1 MSNPLTTNYRI
12 HAQEGSVSDS
22 RRQIY
27 AVFSRSEMGFGVCLK
42 WARKLETDAG
52 SVRNDFWAVLRGW
65 LKGYTVCGVVGW
77 ATGEREGDRDC
88 LKSSLRAVLMEDG
101 ISYTKGGLS
110 EEFAGSCVCVDAVA
124 EWHVWL
130 GEVVS
135 WWLRI
140 SQLAK
145 RERVRKRGED
155 DHDAPICLPHANP
168 CSSFINLRCAQQCKV
183 TFHWCKCARIPQHK
197 SAVHIC
203 THSIGKSQ
211 IRLGLKLSVLDF
223 SLEKN
228 AEGIIH
234 ILLVFRSCLPR
245 YSLKKRL

>member
-1 MSNPLTTNYRI
+1 MGEKTGNWRRICEKWLLGGAERLTERLHSVWRGWMSHGRARRWQGLFKEFT
-12 HAQEGSVSDS
+12 EGSSDGRWHFIYK
-22 RRQIY
+22 RR
-27 AVFSRSEMGFGVCLK
+27 VEWGVC
-42 WARKLETDAG
+42 WI
-52 SVRNDFWAVLRGW
+52 V
-65 LKGYTVCGVVGW
+65 
-77 ATGEREGDRDC
+77 
-88 LKSSLRAVLMEDG
+88 
-101 ISYTKGGLS
+101 
-110 EEFAGSCVCVDAVA
+110 CVCVDAVA

-197 SAVHIC
+197 SALHIC

-223 SLEKN
+223 SL
-228 AEGIIH
+228 
-234 ILLVFRSCLPR
+234 VFRSCLPI